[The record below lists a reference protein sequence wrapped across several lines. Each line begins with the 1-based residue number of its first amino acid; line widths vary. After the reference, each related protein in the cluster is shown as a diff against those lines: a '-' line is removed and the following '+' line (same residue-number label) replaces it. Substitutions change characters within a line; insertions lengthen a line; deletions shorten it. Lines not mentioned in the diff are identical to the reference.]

1 MQNLEQNLRKLYVHT
16 ITVLSLVFILGLAIL
31 AAYGTSQLAG
41 SLAYET
47 ADSILLNIITAI
59 FPVFVIVFLKKV
71 PRVSLV
77 LKRIEKDDIQ
87 FSRLRNILFY
97 LLMIQGIIWV
107 CSTQFIPDIDQ
118 KNILNAAHAI
128 RLGDLGMYSP
138 GGYMNNYPHQMGM
151 VLFCWAL
158 SFIVGSWNFLAFQM
172 LNAVFYALIWR
183 SLADISGYFGM
194 SRGTQLGI
202 PLLGMFFTPLLF
214 YCSYVYGIIPG
225 LGLAL
230 LAIRSTLRWFETE
243 KQFHAVAAGLFF
255 GISVFLKENYLIFAI
270 GVLIFSVMEA
280 LRLKKRRAVIVI
292 LWILVFL
299 VGFKTVSKS
308 AFQRLNSSDQAQG
321 ISRVAWIAMGL
332 QDDGGFYPGGFNYYN
347 EYSYSDSGYN
357 TQVQSSVA
365 FENILSTLNDFS
377 TGKRDAAEFF
387 LRKISLQ
394 WNNPTFMSFWIVRMM
409 SSVMEESNWLWSIK
423 DVVGMNNVLRFLNP
437 LQFSL
442 LFGAAIY
449 IFSCRDNK
457 EYERS
462 LLLLMI
468 FCGGFIFHI
477 FWESRAEYALPY
489 YVLLFPYAVA
499 GYRRAIQCTDSIL
512 FHTEEKMQGKT
523 VAGSAVIAAVLIVC
537 TGAVFLTALG
547 KTAVLRA
554 STEEYSQYLYA
565 REVTRQPYFS
575 SYKTE
580 IVPFDN
586 ADDTLWYHTLPNT
599 SSSLLIDA
607 EDRDVIEMVSVAGK
621 NRLRI
626 ARRLYITA
634 QDDGTVT
641 ISPYVDNHS
650 QIWHY
655 LPCANDTYAIVNENN
670 MALTMLTDGSIHL
683 LPFTGDEK
691 QSWYFR

>member
-1 MQNLEQNLRKLYVHT
+1 MHHLERGLRKLYVYI
-16 ITVLSLVFILGLAIL
+16 ITALSLVFILGLVLI

-41 SLAYET
+41 SLVYET
-47 ADSILLNIITAI
+47 ADSILLNIITAVFPI
-59 FPVFVIVFLKKV
+59 FLIAFLKKV
-71 PRVSLV
+71 PGVSLA
-77 LKRIEKDDIQ
+77 LKRVEKDDIL
-87 FSRLRNILFY
+87 FSRFKNIMFY
-97 LLMIQGIIWV
+97 LLLIQGIIWV
-107 CSTQFIPDIDQ
+107 CGTQFIPDIDQ
-118 KNILNAAHAI
+118 KNILNAARAI
-128 RLGDLGMYSP
+128 RIGDLGMYSP
-138 GGYMNNYPHQMGM
+138 GGYINYYPHQMGM

-158 SFIVGSWNFLAFQM
+158 SFVVGSWNFLAFQM
-172 LNAVFYALIWR
+172 LNALFYALIWR

-194 SRGTQLGI
+194 SRGTQLGTQ
-202 PLLGMFFTPLLF
+202 LLGMLFIPLLF
-214 YCSYVYGIIPG
+214 YCSYVYGIILG

-243 KQFHAVAAGLFF
+243 KQIHAAAAGLFF
-255 GISVFLKENYLIFAI
+255 GVSVFLKENYLIFAV
-270 GVLIFSVMEA
+270 GVLIFSVMEV
-280 LRLKKRRAVIVI
+280 LRLKKRRMAIVM
-292 LWILVFL
+292 LWILVCL

-321 ISRVAWIAMGL
+321 VSRVAWVAMGL
-332 QDDGGFYPGGFNYYN
+332 QDDPNFCPGGFNYSN

-357 TQVQSSVA
+357 TQAQSSVA

-387 LRKISLQ
+387 LRKISSQ
-394 WNNPTFMSFWIVRMM
+394 WNNPTFMSFWIIRMM

-437 LQFSL
+437 LQFAL
-442 LFGAAIY
+442 LFGATIY
-449 IFSCRDNK
+449 ILSCRDNK

-489 YVLLFPYAVA
+489 YVLLFPYAAA
-499 GYRRAIQCTDSIL
+499 GYCRAIQYTGFLI
-512 FHTEEKMQGKT
+512 FHKEEKVQAEA
-523 VAGSAVIAAVLIVC
+523 VASGLVIVAVLVVC
-537 TGAVFLTALG
+537 LGAVCLTAFG

-554 STEEYSQYLYA
+554 STEEYADYLYA

-575 SYKTE
+575 SYRTE
-580 IVPFDN
+580 IVPFGNMDN
-586 ADDTLWYHTLPNT
+586 TLWYHTLPNT
-599 SSSLLIDA
+599 SPSLLIDA
-607 EDRDVIEMVSVAGK
+607 QERDVIEMVSVAGE

-626 ARRLYITA
+626 ARRLYITS
-634 QDDGTVT
+634 QENGTVT
-641 ISPYVDNHS
+641 LSPYADDQS

-655 LPCANDTYAIVNENN
+655 LPCGNDTYAIVNEND
-670 MALTMLTDGSIHL
+670 MALTMFTDGSIHL

-691 QSWYFR
+691 QGWYFK